1 LHADRKGHLEMVVTM
16 LLPVDDRPVGE
27 EGGVAAAA
35 GLQQGPITLDIQEG
49 FLLAGKT
56 GLRQILGGGTG
67 AHRHRRGPQRCIG
80 SQDRL
85 LQLWRQVRLEHQAAG
100 LKPSVLQGLK
110 IAGIQLGQ
118 QPLEGRHQL
127 VGR

>member
-1 LHADRKGHLEMVVTM
+1 M
-16 LLPVDDRPVGE
+16 LLPIDDRPVGE
-27 EGGVAAAA
+27 EGGVTAAT

-49 FLLAGKT
+49 FLLPGKT

-67 AHRHRRGPQRCIG
+67 AHRHRRGPQRCVG

-85 LQLWRQVRLEHQAAG
+85 LQLWRQRRLEHQAAG
-100 LKPSVLQGLK
+100 LKASGLQGLK
-110 IAGIQLGQ
+110 VAGIQLAQ
-118 QPLEGRHQL
+118 QPLEGLHQV